1 MNGIP
6 SGTYLPGDSFV
17 HKLDGRAKLVMLL
30 AVMIAAIFADSWIGY
45 AVIVIYIVAF
55 TALSGLPMGTALGS
69 VKRLKWFFVIIFLMN
84 LCFFSPVDAWVS
96 VWIFTPS
103 YAGLIQGF
111 SVVFRVMVVVVMGN
125 IVTGA
130 TPPMQLT
137 AALEW
142 LISPLRFIG
151 IPTGQIAMIISVAI
165 QFIPTLFEETEMIRK
180 AQTARGAMFDSH
192 RLTQRAGAVMPLAI
206 PIFLGAFQRADELAL
221 AMEARG
227 YRTTKRAAPKR
238 FGKLALF
245 DCLALAVSAAL
256 CALEIIL

>member
-17 HKLDGRAKLVMLL
+17 HRIDARAKLAMLL
-30 AVMIAAIFADSWIGY
+30 AGIIAAIYADSWVGY
-45 AVIVIYIVAF
+45 ALIVAYITAF
-55 TALSGLPMGTALGS
+55 TALSGLPVGTALGS
-69 VKRLKWFFVIIFLMN
+69 IRRLKWFFAVIFLMN
-84 LCFFSPVDAWVS
+84 LCFFSPVNAWVA

-111 SVVFRVMVVVVMGN
+111 SVVFRVMAVVIMGN
-125 IVTGA
+125 IVTGT
-130 TPPMQLT
+130 TPPMKLT
-137 AALEW
+137 ATLES

-151 IPTGQIAMIISVAI
+151 IPTGQIAMILSVAI

-180 AQTARGAMFDSH
+180 AQTARGAMFDSR

-227 YRTTKRAAPKR
+227 YRTIKRAAPKR
-238 FGKLALF
+238 FKKLALP
-245 DCLALAVSAAL
+245 DYLALGVSAAL
-256 CALEIIL
+256 CVLEILL